1 MLILINCLSQKLKL
15 FLCFYFLNAN
25 LYLLCSGK
33 KAHFISTNNNNVN
46 KGPQLHSLLSEI
58 TAQEQLQRAKRYKS
72 KDTSNLELDF
82 CNNCDIYLGGLFPVH
97 APKYM
102 RQTSENVTQ
111 INNGLSNLDRFF
123 LSNINCGE
131 IKKERGIQ
139 RLEAML
145 FAIDLINNSTS
156 LLPYIKLG
164 AKIYDTCDRDTIAVE
179 KSLNFVNDYFLLNN
193 ENIVND
199 FVCENENS
207 LGTRRHSLRNSSTVP
222 RKKYEVIYKR
232 KVIGVIG
239 AASSS
244 VSIQVANLLR
254 LFKVTLA
261 DMFRA
266 SKYCNKE
273 LAFFE
278 YKRYLK

>member
-1 MLILINCLSQKLKL
+1 MLILVNYLSQNFRLI
-15 FLCFYFLNAN
+15 LCFYLLIAN

-33 KAHFISTNNNNVN
+33 KSYLISNKNNNNVN
-46 KGPQLHSLLSEI
+46 RGPQFKSLLSEA
-58 TAQEQLQRAKRYKS
+58 AQAEVQKTKRNIP

-102 RQTSENVTQ
+102 RQTPENVTQ
-111 INNGLSNLDRFF
+111 INFASTNLERYFM
-123 LSNINCGE
+123 SNINCGE

-207 LGTRRHSLRNSSTVP
+207 LGTRRHSLRNSSSVP
-222 RKKYEVIYKR
+222 RKKYEAIYKR

-254 LFKVTLA
+254 LFKV
-261 DMFRA
+261 
-266 SKYCNKE
+266 
-273 LAFFE
+273 
-278 YKRYLK
+278 

>member
-1 MLILINCLSQKLKL
+1 ML
-15 FLCFYFLNAN
+15 FLFVYFLNAN
-25 LYLLCSGK
+25 SFLICSGK
-33 KAHFISTNNNNVN
+33 KSYFIQTNNVN
-46 KGPQLHSLLSEI
+46 VNREAPLHQSLLSLA
-58 TAQEQLQRAKRYKS
+58 AQDELYRTKHQVA

-82 CNNCDIYLGGLFPVH
+82 CNDCHIYLGGLFPVH
-97 APKYM
+97 APRYM
-102 RQTSENVTQ
+102 RHNTENYTQ
-111 INNGLSNLDRFF
+111 ISNGMSNLERYFMN
-123 LSNINCGE
+123 NINCGE

-164 AKIYDTCDRDTIAVE
+164 AKIFDTCDRDTIAVE

-199 FVCENENS
+199 FSCDNEN
-207 LGTRRHSLRNSSTVP
+207 LIGTRRHNQRNSSNVP
-222 RKKYEVIYKR
+222 RKKLEAIYKR

-254 LFKVTLA
+254 LFKVNQDKSITSRKKVLH
-261 DMFRA
+261 FIF
-266 SKYCNKE
+266 NK
-273 LAFFE
+273 
-278 YKRYLK
+278 K

>member
-1 MLILINCLSQKLKL
+1 MLILTQFLSQRSKFIFYIHFL
-15 FLCFYFLNAN
+15 FINWYSCSVYN
-25 LYLLCSGK
+25 L
-33 KAHFISTNNNNVN
+33 VN
-46 KGPQLHSLLSEI
+46 KYTSSINVVTLRSQIPEAQL
-58 TAQEQLQRAKRYKS
+58 TKRYV
-72 KDTSNLELDF
+72 KDSSNLELDY

-102 RQTSENVTQ
+102 RQTSENATQ
-111 INNGLSNLDRFF
+111 SEKASSLDNF
-123 LSNINCGE
+123 LYNNINCGE

-156 LLPYIKLG
+156 LLPYVKLG
-164 AKIYDTCDRDTIAVE
+164 VKIYDTCDRDTIALE
-179 KSLNFVNDYFLLNN
+179 KCLNFVNDYFLLNN

-199 FVCENENS
+199 FSCENENVFS
-207 LGTRRHSLRNSSTVP
+207 RRHVQRNVSVSP
-222 RKKYEVIYKR
+222 RKKYDVIYKR

-254 LFKVTLA
+254 LFKVRNRIL
-261 DMFRA
+261 
-266 SKYCNKE
+266 
-273 LAFFE
+273 
-278 YKRYLK
+278 YLY